1 MAKHADNSDLQYK
14 RLSAKTYEIEQK
26 AERFDVKVEVIEST
40 FQEKFGKLENT
51 SLKSIDEANAK
62 LKDTKTVIQE
72 SIDKCYL
79 TIKERL
85 NVFE

>member
-1 MAKHADNSDLQYK
+1 MAKHADNGDLQYK

-51 SLKSIDEANAK
+51 SLK
-62 LKDTKTVIQE
+62 
-72 SIDKCYL
+72 
-79 TIKERL
+79 
-85 NVFE
+85 